1 MVTNPHDTCAQ
12 ILNTL
17 RISGLTYT
25 LNETPY
31 SVYLTLRKKV
41 LKEYTPQPLATGHD
55 TQKHLIYQKTDKT
68 SDYQN
73 TISKLQEALT
83 NEITN
88 HNATK
93 NELSHTETEAEKLVD
108 YINDLN
114 NIKKHQTSVFYDLQA
129 EHAEEA
135 DDHAKSERALQQLE
149 LSLKTFSSSLKKR

>member
-31 SVYLTLRKKV
+31 SVYLTLRKKF
-41 LKEYTPQPLATGHD
+41 LKEYTPQPLATAHD
-55 TQKHLIYQKTDKT
+55 AQKHSIDQKVDKT
-68 SDYQN
+68 SDYQY
-73 TISKLQEALT
+73 TLSKLQEALT
-83 NEITN
+83 NEIIN

-93 NELSHTETEAEKLVD
+93 NELSNTETEAEKLVD

-114 NIKKHQTSVFYDLQA
+114 NKKEHQTSVIHELQT
-129 EHAEEA
+129 ELAEEA
-135 DDHAKSERALQQLE
+135 DGQAKFEHTSTAW
-149 LSLKTFSSSLKKR
+149 S